1 MTLQTKE
8 LGYYYLDGS
17 KNRYIFQD
25 LNLTFEK
32 GVFYSI
38 LGKSG
43 SGKTTLLSLLS
54 ALDSPKE
61 GEILLDGISLK
72 VMGLASYRRNKIGI
86 VFQNFN
92 LIPYMTAVENVMV
105 VMSVTDNQ
113 SNVSA
118 KEYALNLLKSVEID
132 QTTAE
137 RLVSNLSGG
146 EQQRVAIA
154 RSLATNCDIII
165 ADEPTGN
172 LDDDTAV
179 GVIDIFRKL
188 VDEKNKCVIMV
199 THSQAIAT
207 KTDIIMYLNKGSINI
222 LKKKEV
228 V

>member
-188 VDEKNKCVIMV
+188 VDEENKCVIMV
-199 THSQAIAT
+199 THSQEIAT